1 MQANVAI
8 GLTSLKN
15 QIQASG
21 AERRKLVPRM
31 HQKSPF
37 GDPNSKNFSG
47 EGARAYGPRTRRLRR
62 LVLSVPLPLI
72 LQFDHCFRGMT
83 MQAYI
88 P

>member
-1 MQANVAI
+1 MQTNVAV

-21 AERRKLVPRM
+21 DERRTLVPRM

-37 GDPNSKNFSG
+37 GDPNGKNIYT
-47 EGARAYGPRTRRLRR
+47 EGALPPPQTSPSVERGTPPPHTSPPRR

-72 LQFDHCFRGMT
+72 LQFDH
-83 MQAYI
+83 
-88 P
+88 

>member
-1 MQANVAI
+1 MQTNVAV

-37 GDPNSKNFSG
+37 GDPNSKKNSG
-47 EGARAYGPRTRRLRR
+47 EGAQPSAPSAHSSRTYISHDGKQSYGANERSLTCRR
-62 LVLSVPLPLI
+62 
-72 LQFDHCFRGMT
+72 
-83 MQAYI
+83 
-88 P
+88 